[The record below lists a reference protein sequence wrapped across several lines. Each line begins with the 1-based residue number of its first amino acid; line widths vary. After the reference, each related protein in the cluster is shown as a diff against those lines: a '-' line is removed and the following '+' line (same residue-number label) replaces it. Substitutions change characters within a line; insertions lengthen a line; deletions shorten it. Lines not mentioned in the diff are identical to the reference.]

1 MLFFQYRDVIITMFH
16 TFHYHDYEDIIM
28 LFFQYRDVIIMTLTL
43 TSDDIQTMCILQP
56 MSYSINISI

>member
-1 MLFFQYRDVIITMFH
+1 MFH
-16 TFHYHDYEDIIM
+16 TFLYHDYEDIIM
-28 LFFQYRDVIIMTLTL
+28 VFFQLRDVIIMTLTL